1 MRPDIAYLK
10 WGLRRA
16 VAGRMADLNAAA
28 SRVWEL
34 CPGETVTVPPAIYPD
49 GALERIVAASPW
61 EDAATLEDR
70 IRGGPGTHGASRAYL
85 IEDVDLSGAY
95 LYRGAARSQPGH
107 GRARPWRQG
116 GARIG
121 LEAAHLV
128 SAWSG
133 SLFFGPFLRDTL
145 PLGLI
150 PEAGAPAITM
160 VGKTYAHAPGY
171 RALVD
176 LPCPPCP
183 DAARIGRL
191 TVYEDFAQNS
201 FKAARYR
208 TLRDRLRGNV
218 TDPARPPGVYLKRG
232 ATGEARML
240 TNEAEIEALLAGFG
254 FDIVEPAKLE
264 PAEIARRMTDTP
276 LVISIEGSHLAHAIY
291 TLADNGAF
299 LVIQPPDRVA
309 LPYKEYA
316 DRMDM
321 RFGLVVGHPAPGG
334 FSADPG
340 EIAAMV
346 ERLA

>member
-1 MRPDIAYLK
+1 M
-10 WGLRRA
+10 
-16 VAGRMADLNAAA
+16 
-28 SRVWEL
+28 
-34 CPGETVTVPPAIYPD
+34 PPALYPD
-49 GALERIVAASPW
+49 GALDRIEAASPW
-61 EDAATLEDR
+61 EDVASLRDR
-70 IRGGPGTHGASRAYL
+70 IEGGPGSHGASRAYL
-85 IEDVDLSGAY
+85 IEDVDLSGAC
-95 LYRGAARSQPGH
+95 LYRGAARAQPGY
-107 GRARPWRQG
+107 GRARPWRTG
-116 GARIG
+116 GATVR
-121 LEAAHLV
+121 LEEAHLV

-150 PEAGAPAITM
+150 PEAGAPSLTM
-160 VGKTYAHAPGY
+160 TSKAYAHAPGY

-176 LPCPPCP
+176 LPSPPCP
-183 DAARIGRL
+183 GAARIARL

-201 FKAARYR
+201 FKAERYR
-208 TLRDRLRGNV
+208 ELRARLRRHV
-218 TDPARPPGVYLKRG
+218 TDPARPSGVYLKRG
-232 ATGEARML
+232 ATGESRML

-264 PAEIARRMTDTP
+264 PAEIARRMTDTA

-291 TLADNGAF
+291 TLADDGAF

-316 DRMDM
+316 DRMEM
-321 RFGLVVGHPAPGG
+321 RFGFVVGRPAPGG